1 MAKIIGI
8 DLGTTNSAVAIMQ
21 GGQSTIIPNA
31 EGGRIT
37 PSVVAMDMKDGKEE
51 KIVGTPAKNQA
62 ITNSQNTIY
71 AVKRLIGRRWKD
83 EEVQKSKETLPY
95 EIRES
100 AKGGVDVKMGEKWY
114 TPQEISAMILQKLKA
129 DAEAF
134 LGEEVT
140 QAVITVPAYFDDS
153 QRKSTKDAGKIA
165 GLEVLRVVNEPTAA
179 SLAYGLDKKSNEQIA
194 VYDLGGGTFDV
205 SILEIGEGVF
215 EVLSTNGD
223 TFLGGEDFDREIM
236 DWIIAKFKASQ
247 GIDIKDDPAAI
258 QRVKEAAEKA
268 KIELSS
274 TESTQI
280 NLPYLTAD
288 DKGPKHFNE
297 TMSRVELEKLV
308 NTLVEKTIEPIEKA
322 LKDAKLEAKDIDEV
336 VLVGGMTRM
345 PLVQE
350 TVKKV
355 FGKEPHK
362 GVNPDEVVAM
372 GAAIQAGVLAGD
384 VADITLLDVTPLSLG
399 IETAGGVMTVL
410 IPRNTTVPVT
420 KEEDRF
426 TTYADNQTAVD
437 VRVLQ
442 GERPMS
448 DDNKQLGLFRLDG
461 IAPAPRGVPRVSVKL
476 DIDANGIL
484 NVSAKDVATGK
495 EQSITIKDS
504 VGLAEDEIEKM
515 VQEAAKNADKDK
527 ERKERAET
535 KNEAEGLAFSIEKSL
550 KDFGDKVPEEDKKK
564 LTEDAEALKKA
575 VEKEDFD
582 VAEVKKLIEEATKKI
597 QDLSTEMYKKAEE
610 DKPKSEE
617 GTEAKPEDAAEK
629 SEESSEDKKPEE
641 GEDTVKEDDKEE
653 K

>member
-1 MAKIIGI
+1 MSKIIGI

-21 GGQSTIIPNA
+21 GGQATIIPNA

-37 PSVVAMDMKDGKEE
+37 PSVVAEDTKDGKTER
-51 KIVGTPAKNQA
+51 IVGTPAKNQA
-62 ITNSQNTIY
+62 VTNSQNTIY

-83 EEVQKSKETLPY
+83 DEVQKSKSSLPY

-100 AKGGVDVKMGEKWY
+100 SKGGVDVKMGEKWY
-114 TPQEISAMILQKLKA
+114 TSQEISAMILQKLKA

-134 LGEEVT
+134 LGEEVK
-140 QAVITVPAYFDDS
+140 QAVITVPAYFDDA
-153 QRKSTKDAGKIA
+153 QRKATKDAGKVA

-179 SLAYGLDKKSNEQIA
+179 SLAYGLDKKTNEQIA
-194 VYDLGGGTFDV
+194 VYDLGGGTFDI
-205 SILEIGEGVF
+205 SILEIGDGVF

-223 TFLGGEDFDREIM
+223 TFLGGEDFDRVIM
-236 DWIIAKFKASQ
+236 DWIIAKFKDQ
-247 GIDIKDDPAAI
+247 QNIDIKDDPAAI

-297 TMSRVELEKLV
+297 PMTRVDLEKLV
-308 NTLVEKTIEPIEKA
+308 SELVEKTVEPVEKA

-350 TVKKV
+350 TVKKI

-410 IPRNTTVPVT
+410 IPRNTTIPVT

-426 TTYADNQTAVD
+426 TTYADSQTAVD
-437 VRVLQ
+437 VRILQ
-442 GERPMS
+442 GERPMAE
-448 DDNKQLGLFRLDG
+448 DNKQLGLFRLDG
-461 IAPAPRGVPRVSVKL
+461 IAPAPRGVPRISVKL
-476 DIDANGIL
+476 DIDANGLL
-484 NVSAKDVATGK
+484 NVSAKDMATGK
-495 EQSITIKDS
+495 EQSVTIKDS
-504 VGLAEDEIEKM
+504 VGLAEDEIDKM
-515 VQEAAKNADKDK
+515 VQEAAKNAEKDK
-527 ERKERAET
+527 SRKERAET

-550 KDFGDKVPEEDKKK
+550 KDFGDKVSDDDKKK
-564 LTEDAEALKKA
+564 LTEEADKLKKA

-582 VAEVKKLIEEATKKI
+582 IIEVKKMVEEATKKI
-597 QDLSTEMYKKAEE
+597 QDLSTEMYKKVEE
-610 DKPKSEE
+610 EKGK
-617 GTEAKPEDAAEK
+617 GATETKDDGAEK
-629 SEESSEDKKPEE
+629 SEEKKTEE
-641 GEDTVKEDDKEE
+641 GKLPQ
-653 K
+653 